1 MFWVIVRRL
10 HSLCGRPAGGIE
22 AATGAAHTPQ
32 SMRRSR
38 DRHSDIDGISGLML
52 FFAIVYTVEG
62 ICQAKV
68 GVIWQPLTHYLK
80 ESQAWT
86 PVQIAASLA
95 VLDVPW
101 IVKPLYGMVSDFV
114 PLFGYRR
121 RSYLL
126 LANVGAI
133 AAFLWTTQALA
144 AAPIVFALLLTS
156 IAMAASSTVCGALL
170 VENGQKHRASAAFIN
185 QQWLWFNVAV
195 MAASVLGG
203 GLIEYLSSEGAL
215 HAAAGIAAA
224 APIAIVFSCLWLVD
238 EEPAGINL
246 ADFQRAVRGFLDT
259 FRSRTLWLIAAFLF
273 CYYFSP
279 GFGTPLYF
287 HMTDHLRFSQG
298 TIGMLSSISAGGWIA
313 GGLIYR
319 FLLRGMATRVL
330 LNLSILCGTAAAA
343 AFLGLVDEASAI
355 VVYFLNG
362 IASMIANIA
371 TLTLAA
377 EHCPK
382 HSEGFAFA
390 ALMSVINLATPLADT
405 TGAFL
410 YQHVFAGQLAPLI
423 VVSAAFTAFVFVL
436 VPLLDRGIARAQSV
450 GSR

>member
-1 MFWVIVRRL
+1 M
-10 HSLCGRPAGGIE
+10 
-22 AATGAAHTPQ
+22 AT
-32 SMRRSR
+32 SR
-38 DRHSDIDGISGLML
+38 DRSEEADGISRLML

-62 ICQAKV
+62 IGQAKV

-80 ESQAWT
+80 ESQGWSAL
-86 PVQIAASLA
+86 QIATSLA

-101 IVKPLYGMVSDFV
+101 VIKPLYGMVSDFL

-126 LANVGAI
+126 LANVCAI
-133 AAFLWTTQALA
+133 AAFLWTTQVV
-144 AAPIVFALLLTS
+144 APPSIVFALLLTA

-170 VENGQKHRASAAFIN
+170 VENGQKHHASAAFIN

-195 MAASVLGG
+195 MVASLVGG
-203 GLIEYLSSEGAL
+203 ELIEYLSPQGAL
-215 HAAAGIAAA
+215 HAAAAIAAV
-224 APIAIVFSCLWLVD
+224 APIAIVVSCLSLVD
-238 EEPAGINL
+238 EEAAGINAAEFKSAL
-246 ADFQRAVRGFLDT
+246 RGLLDT

-298 TIGMLSSISAGGWIA
+298 IIGMLSSISAGGWIA

-319 FLLRGMATRVL
+319 YLLRGMSTRAL
-330 LNLSILCGTAAAA
+330 LNLSILCGTLATL
-343 AFLGLVDEASAI
+343 AFLGMVGETSAI

-362 IASMIANIA
+362 VASMIANIA

-377 EHCPK
+377 DHSPK
-382 HSEGFAFA
+382 RSEGFAFA
-390 ALMSVINLATPLADT
+390 ALMSVINLATPLSDT
-405 TGAFL
+405 IGAFL
-410 YQHVFAGQLAPLI
+410 YEHVFASRLTPLI
-423 VVSAAFTAFVFVL
+423 VVSAAFTAFIFVL
-436 VPLLDRGIARAQSV
+436 VPLLDRGIARTQTSV
-450 GSR
+450 AR

>member
-1 MFWVIVRRL
+1 MV
-10 HSLCGRPAGGIE
+10 
-22 AATGAAHTPQ
+22 T
-32 SMRRSR
+32 SR
-38 DRHSDIDGISGLML
+38 DRSEEADGISRLML

-62 ICQAKV
+62 IGQAKV

-80 ESQAWT
+80 ESQGWSAL
-86 PVQIAASLA
+86 QIATSLA

-101 IVKPLYGMVSDFV
+101 VIKPLYGMVSDFL

-126 LANVGAI
+126 LANVCAI
-133 AAFLWTTQALA
+133 AAFLWTTQVM
-144 AAPIVFALLLTS
+144 APPSIVFALLLTA

-170 VENGQKHRASAAFIN
+170 VENGQKHHASAAFIN

-195 MAASVLGG
+195 MVASLVGG
-203 GLIEYLSSEGAL
+203 ELIEYLSPQGAL
-215 HAAAGIAAA
+215 HAAAAIAAV
-224 APIAIVFSCLWLVD
+224 APIAIVISCLSLVD
-238 EEPAGINL
+238 EEAAGIN
-246 ADFQRAVRGFLDT
+246 AAEFKRALRGLLDT

-298 TIGMLSSISAGGWIA
+298 IIGMLSSISAGGWIA

-319 FLLRGMATRVL
+319 YLLRGMSTRAL
-330 LNLSILCGTAAAA
+330 LNLSILFGTLATL
-343 AFLGLVDEASAI
+343 AFLGMVGETSAI

-362 IASMIANIA
+362 VASMIANIA

-377 EHCPK
+377 DHSPK
-382 HSEGFAFA
+382 RSEGFAFA
-390 ALMSVINLATPLADT
+390 ALMSVINLATPLSDT
-405 TGAFL
+405 IGAFL
-410 YQHVFAGQLAPLI
+410 YEHVFASRLTPLI
-423 VVSAAFTAFVFVL
+423 VVSAAFTAFIFVL
-436 VPLLDRGIARAQSV
+436 VPLLDRGIARTQTSV
-450 GSR
+450 AR

>member
-1 MFWVIVRRL
+1 
-10 HSLCGRPAGGIE
+10 
-22 AATGAAHTPQ
+22 
-32 SMRRSR
+32 MRRSR
-38 DRHSDIDGISGLML
+38 DRSPDADGISRLML

-62 ICQAKV
+62 IGQAKV

-80 ESQAWT
+80 ESQGWT

-101 IVKPLYGMVSDFV
+101 IVKPFYGMLSDFL

-133 AAFLWTTQALA
+133 AAFLWTTQALTP
-144 AAPIVFALLLTS
+144 APIVFALLLTS

-195 MAASVLGG
+195 MVATLLGG
-203 GLIEYLSSEGAL
+203 ELIEYLSPEGAL

-224 APIAIVFSCLWLVD
+224 APIAIVVSCVWLVD
-238 EEPAGINL
+238 EAPAGINI
-246 ADFQRAVRGFLDT
+246 AEFRRALRGFLET
-259 FRSRTLWLIAAFLF
+259 FRSRTLWLVAAFLF
-273 CYYFSP
+273 FYYFSP

-287 HMTDHLRFSQG
+287 HMTDHLHFSQG
-298 TIGMLSSISAGGWIA
+298 MIGLLSSVSAGGWVA

-319 FLLRGMATRVL
+319 YRLSAMASRAL
-330 LNLSILCGTAAAA
+330 LNLSIWAGTLSTL
-343 AFLGLVDEASAI
+343 AFLGLVDETSAI
-355 VVYFLNG
+355 AIYFLNG
-362 IASMIANIA
+362 VAGMIANIA
-371 TLTLAA
+371 TLALAA
-377 EHCPK
+377 DHCPR

-390 ALMSVINLATPLADT
+390 ALMSVMNVATPLHDT
-405 TGAFL
+405 IGALL
-410 YQHVFAGQLAPLI
+410 YERVFDNRLAPLI
-423 VVSAAFTAFVFVL
+423 VVSAAFTAVVFL
-436 VPLLDRGIARAQSV
+436 LIPLLDKGIARTQPGAA
-450 GSR
+450 R

>member
-1 MFWVIVRRL
+1 
-10 HSLCGRPAGGIE
+10 
-22 AATGAAHTPQ
+22 
-32 SMRRSR
+32 MRRSR
-38 DRHSDIDGISGLML
+38 DRSPDADGISRLML

-62 ICQAKV
+62 IGQAKV

-80 ESQAWT
+80 ESQDWT

-101 IVKPLYGMVSDFV
+101 IVKPLYGMLSDFL

-133 AAFLWTTQALA
+133 AAFLWTTQALTP
-144 AAPIVFALLLTS
+144 APIVFALLLTS

-195 MAASVLGG
+195 MVATLLGG
-203 GLIEYLSSEGAL
+203 ELIEYLSPEGAL

-224 APIAIVFSCLWLVD
+224 APIAIVVSCVWLVD
-238 EEPAGINL
+238 EAPAGINI
-246 ADFQRAVRGFLDT
+246 AEFRRALRGFLET
-259 FRSRTLWLIAAFLF
+259 FRSRTLWLVAAFLF
-273 CYYFSP
+273 FYYFSP

-287 HMTDHLRFSQG
+287 HMTDHLHFSQG
-298 TIGMLSSISAGGWIA
+298 MIGLLSSVSAGGWVA

-319 FLLRGMATRVL
+319 YRLSTMAARAL
-330 LNLSILCGTAAAA
+330 LNLSIWAGTLSTL
-343 AFLGLVDEASAI
+343 AFLGLVDETSAI
-355 VVYFLNG
+355 AIYFLNG
-362 IASMIANIA
+362 VAGMIANIA
-371 TLTLAA
+371 TLALAA
-377 EHCPK
+377 DHCPR

-390 ALMSVINLATPLADT
+390 ALMSVMNVATPLHDT
-405 TGAFL
+405 IGALL
-410 YQHVFAGQLAPLI
+410 YEHVFDNRLAPLI
-423 VVSAAFTAFVFVL
+423 VVSAAFTAVVFL
-436 VPLLDRGIARAQSV
+436 LIPLLDKGIARTQPGAA
-450 GSR
+450 R